1 MKFSIIYQK
10 HFWNCQVSLRPNK
23 KWNIS
28 LIMFFKTFLKPTQKW
43 KIENF
48 LNFFF
53 YFWNL
58 PSEFLQLSCGL
69 IKQKIVLNIGH
80 TSPDHW
86 LCQRTQLTLKALR
99 NYCIVELWRHLA
111 HLSSARCKIRKWM
124 ICAYNKA
131 VIKMKIRPVQ
141 L

>member
-10 HFWNCQVSLRPNK
+10 HFWNCQKMEHFIDNVFFK
-23 KWNIS
+23 HFWNLPKNEKLKIS
-28 LIMFFKTFLKPTQKW
+28 L
-43 KIENF
+43 N
-48 LNFFF
+48 FF

-58 PSEFLQLSCGL
+58 PSEFLQLSCGV

-99 NYCIVELWRHLA
+99 NYCIVELWRHSA
-111 HLSSARCKIRKWM
+111 HSSSARCKIRKWM

-131 VIKMKIRPVQ
+131 VIKMKIRAVQ